1 MREITMS
8 DFSDLKD
15 FEYDFGLSFAGEQ
28 RKYVEEVARELNSFG
43 IRVFYDDYEKA
54 ELWGKDLYSHLA
66 EIYEHLCHYCILF
79 ASQAYADKVWTSH
92 ERRSAQARALKE
104 KQEYILP
111 ARFDDTPIPG
121 LPETVHYIDLR
132 HMPPAE
138 LAKLAATKLGNPVRQ
153 NYLPPILDRLF
164 ERLGIS
170 DDDETKESA
179 RSQAWDFFQVLR
191 RMNSEERD
199 VVLTLI
205 SHGCPVELPDNIHI
219 NTDLLRRLT
228 GKSVA
233 RLKSILGGIRS
244 LGFECSVT
252 EYTEKEHRV
261 HGLHGELLG
270 DSWMFELNWID
281 LSNVSDYP
289 ELLVAREMVIG
300 ATENYCEEHGRE
312 FLKRLDFSQLASATA
327 SEDQHGKG

>member
-1 MREITMS
+1 MN
-8 DFSDLKD
+8 DLSDLKD

-28 RKYVEEVARELNSFG
+28 RKYVEEVALEMNSFG

-66 EIYEHLCHYCILF
+66 EVYEHLCHYCILF

-92 ERRSAQARALKE
+92 ERRNAQARALKE

-132 HMPPAE
+132 HTSPQELAE
-138 LAKLAATKLGNPVRQ
+138 LAALKLGNPVRQ
-153 NYLPPILDRLF
+153 NYLPPVLDRLF

-170 DDDETKESA
+170 DDDEAKEYA
-179 RSQAWDFFQVLR
+179 RSIAWDFFQVLR
-191 RMNSEERD
+191 RMTSEERD

-205 SHGCPVELPDNIHI
+205 SHGCPAELPDNIHI

-233 RLKSILGGIRS
+233 RLKRILGGIRS
-244 LGFECSVT
+244 LGFRCSVR
-252 EYTEKEHRV
+252 ESSAEEDQL
-261 HGLHGELLG
+261 HGLHEEILG
-270 DSWMFELNWID
+270 DSWMFEVNWVD
-281 LSNVSDYP
+281 LSDVSDFP
-289 ELLVAREMVIG
+289 DLSVANEMVYG
-300 ATENYCEEHGRE
+300 VTENYCEEHGRE
-312 FLKRLDFSQLASATA
+312 ALKRLDFSQLASATA